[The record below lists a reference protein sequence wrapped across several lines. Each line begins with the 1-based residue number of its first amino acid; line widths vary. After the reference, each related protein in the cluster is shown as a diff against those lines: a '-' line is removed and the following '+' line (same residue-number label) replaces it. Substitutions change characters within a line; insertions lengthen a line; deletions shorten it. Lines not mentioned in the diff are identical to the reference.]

1 MSGKDQEKNT
11 AQNQIALPMLPMRDI
26 VVFPHMTAP
35 FFIGRSLS
43 IASLEKALDGD
54 RQIFVVAQEDPL
66 VEEPEAKDL
75 FRVGTIGK
83 VLQIMRLHNGTI
95 KALFEAKSRGRL
107 IEAHMEEPHFAAV
120 VEPIPEQV
128 SKAPELLALS
138 KNVRAEFKRYLK
150 DVKKRT
156 EGIEKLSIESEEPHI
171 LADRIAPLL
180 NMDLQKKQDL
190 LENSDPKRR
199 LEIVYGRMLEEKEFK
214 KVERKLK
221 ERVQGQIGR
230 TQKEYY
236 LNEQVKAIQKELG
249 HGEDS
254 KAEMDEYAK
263 KIEEIKLSDEARE
276 MAEKELQKLKMMP
289 SMSSEANV
297 VRNYIDWLLS
307 MPWAEKTEDNFD
319 LEKAEKVL
327 DAQHYGLEKVKER
340 IIEYLA
346 VAQQV
351 GKMKGPIICLV
362 GPPGV
367 GKTSLARSVAE
378 ALGRKF
384 ARVSLG
390 GIRDEA
396 EIRGH
401 RRTYIGAM
409 PGKVIQSLRKTK
421 FNNPLLLFDEIDK
434 MSHGVMGDPAAALLE
449 VLDPEQNHT
458 FMDHYL
464 EVEFDVSDVLFFCT
478 ANVSQNIPPALK
490 DRMEVIRLSGYTELE
505 KENIARKHLLPKQMD
520 ENGLTS
526 KRIQF
531 QQKAI
536 LKIIRNYTREAGV
549 RNLEREIAKTC
560 RKVATQLVKKT
571 NLNKVVVTPL
581 RVQKY
586 LGVQSY
592 KHGKAEEKNEIGTTC
607 GLAWTQAG
615 GELLVT
621 EVNIMKGTGK
631 LQLTGKLGDV
641 MKESAQAALSY
652 VRTNANQLGIFSS
665 VFEKTD
671 IHIHVPSGA
680 VPKDGPSAGVTIATS
695 IVSAFTS
702 IPVRK
707 EVAMTGET
715 TLRGKVLAIGGLKE
729 KILAAKRGLISTVII
744 PHKNKKDLSEI
755 PEEIQSGL
763 DIIPVQTVEK
773 VLEIALERMPIVV
786 IDPEPEVEENMKV
799 DNPPEATILPQTDPP
814 ESPRTYDA

>member
-1 MSGKDQEKNT
+1 M
-11 AQNQIALPMLPMRDI
+11 
-26 VVFPHMTAP
+26 
-35 FFIGRSLS
+35 
-43 IASLEKALDGD
+43 
-54 RQIFVVAQEDPL
+54 

-307 MPWAEKTEDNFD
+307 MPWAEKTEDNLD

-478 ANVSQNIPPALK
+478 ANVPQNIPPALK

-505 KENIARKHLLPKQMD
+505 KENIARKHLLPKQLD

-571 NLNKVVVTPL
+571 NLNKVVVTPM

-652 VRTNANQLGIFSS
+652 VRTNANKLEIFSS

-707 EVAMTGET
+707 EVAMTGEI

-729 KILAAKRGLISTVII
+729 KLLAAKRGLISTVII

-755 PEEIQSGL
+755 SEEIQSGL
-763 DIIPVQTVEK
+763 EIIPVQTVEK
-773 VLEIALERMPIVV
+773 VLEIALERMPIAV
-786 IDPEPEVEENMKV
+786 IDPAPEVEDNMKV
-799 DNPPEATILPQTDPP
+799 DSPEAAILPQTDPP

>member
-1 MSGKDQEKNT
+1 
-11 AQNQIALPMLPMRDI
+11 
-26 VVFPHMTAP
+26 
-35 FFIGRSLS
+35 
-43 IASLEKALDGD
+43 
-54 RQIFVVAQEDPL
+54 
-66 VEEPEAKDL
+66 
-75 FRVGTIGK
+75 
-83 VLQIMRLHNGTI
+83 
-95 KALFEAKSRGRL
+95 
-107 IEAHMEEPHFAAV
+107 MEEPHFAAV

-478 ANVSQNIPPALK
+478 ANVPQNIPPALK

-592 KHGKAEEKNEIGTTC
+592 KHGKAEEKNEIGTSC

-729 KILAAKRGLISTVII
+729 KLLAAKRGLISTVIM

-763 DIIPVQTVEK
+763 EIIPVQTVEK
-773 VLEIALERMPIVV
+773 VLEIALERMPIAV

-799 DNPPEATILPQTDPP
+799 DSPEAAILPQTDPP

>member
-1 MSGKDQEKNT
+1 MSGKDQKKNT

-478 ANVSQNIPPALK
+478 ANVPQNIPPALK

-505 KENIARKHLLPKQMD
+505 KENIARKHLLPKQLD

-729 KILAAKRGLISTVII
+729 KLLAAKRGLISTVIM

-755 PEEIQSGL
+755 PEEIQRGL
-763 DIIPVQTVEK
+763 EIIPVQTVEK
-773 VLEIALERMPIVV
+773 VLEIALERMPIAV

-799 DNPPEATILPQTDPP
+799 DSPEAAILPQTDPP

>member
-95 KALFEAKSRGRL
+95 KALFEANSRGRL

-763 DIIPVQTVEK
+763 EIIPVQTVEK
-773 VLEIALERMPIVV
+773 VLEIALERMPIAV
-786 IDPEPEVEENMKV
+786 IDPEPEVEEKMKV
-799 DNPPEATILPQTDPP
+799 DSPEAAIMPQTDSH
-814 ESPRTYDA
+814 ESPRPYDA

>member
-1 MSGKDQEKNT
+1 MPNVDQEKINES
-11 AQNQIALPMLPMRDI
+11 NQIALPMLPMRDI

-43 IASLEKALDGD
+43 IASLEKALEGD

-66 VEEPEAKDL
+66 IEDPEAKDL
-75 FRVGTIGK
+75 FHVGTIGK

-95 KALFEAKSRGRL
+95 KALFEAKTRGRL
-107 IEAHMEEPHFAAV
+107 IEAHIDEPHFAAI
-120 VEPIPEQV
+120 VEPIPEED
-128 SKAPELLALS
+128 SDTPELHALS
-138 KNVRAEFKRYLK
+138 KNVRAEFKHYLK
-150 DVKKRT
+150 DIKRRT
-156 EGIEKLSIESEEPHI
+156 EGVEKLAIDSEEPHI

-180 NMDLQKKQDL
+180 NMDLQKKQAL
-190 LENSDPKRR
+190 LENNDPKKR

-249 HGEDS
+249 QGEDG

-263 KIEEIKLSDEARE
+263 KIEEIELSVEARE
-276 MAEKELQKLKMMP
+276 MAERELHKLKMMP

-307 MPWAEKTEDNFD
+307 MPWSIKTEDNFN
-319 LEKAEKVL
+319 LEKAEKIL
-327 DAQHYGLEKVKER
+327 DARHYGLEEVKER
-340 IIEYLA
+340 IVEHLA
-346 VAQQV
+346 VAKQV
-351 GKMKGPIICLV
+351 GKIKGPIICLL

-384 ARVSLG
+384 SHVSLG
-390 GIRDEA
+390 GVRDEA

-409 PGKVIQSLRKTK
+409 PGKIIQSLRKVK
-421 FNNPLLLFDEIDK
+421 HKNPLLLFDEIDK
-434 MSHGVMGDPAAALLE
+434 MSYGTMGDPAAALLE

-464 EVEFDVSDVLFFCT
+464 EVEFDISDVLFFCT
-478 ANVSQNIPPALK
+478 ANVQQNIPPALK
-490 DRMEVIRLSGYTELE
+490 DRMEVISLSGYTELE
-505 KENIARKHLLPKQMD
+505 KEHIAREHLIPKQIN

-526 KRIQF
+526 KQIQF
-531 QQKAI
+531 QHKAI
-536 LKIIRNYTREAGV
+536 FNIIRNYTREAGV

-560 RKVATQLVKKT
+560 RKVAIQLVKKT
-571 NLNKVVVTPL
+571 NLKKVVVTPN
-581 RVQKY
+581 RVQKF
-586 LGVQSY
+586 LGAQLYRHS
-592 KHGKAEEKNEIGTTC
+592 KAEEQNEIGTTC

-615 GELLVT
+615 GELLKT

-631 LQLTGKLGDV
+631 LQMTGKLGDV
-641 MKESAQAALSY
+641 MKESAQTALSY
-652 VRTNANQLGIFSS
+652 VRNNANRLGIYSS
-665 VFEKTD
+665 IFEKTD

-695 IVSAFTS
+695 LVSAFTS
-702 IPVRK
+702 IHVK
-707 EVAMTGET
+707 SDVAMTGEI
-715 TLRGKVLAIGGLKE
+715 TLRGKVLTIGGLKE
-729 KILAAKRGLISTVII
+729 KLLAAKRSTITTVMI
-744 PHKNKKDLSEI
+744 PHNNKKHLSEV
-755 PEEIQSGL
+755 PDEILNGL
-763 DIIPVQTVEK
+763 EIIPVTSIEE
-773 VLEIALERMPIVV
+773 VLEVALSELPSPVTESETEDSQI
-786 IDPEPEVEENMKV
+786 IETKGPEVS
-799 DNPPEATILPQTDPP
+799 ILPQKEVP
-814 ESPRTYDA
+814 EAARTYDA

>member
-478 ANVSQNIPPALK
+478 ANVPQNIPPALK

-592 KHGKAEEKNEIGTTC
+592 KHGKAEEKNEIGTSC

-621 EVNIMKGTGK
+621 EVNIMKGKGK

-729 KILAAKRGLISTVII
+729 KLLAAKRGLISTVIM

-755 PEEIQSGL
+755 PEEIQRGL
-763 DIIPVQTVEK
+763 EIIPVQTVEK
-773 VLEIALERMPIVV
+773 VLEIALERMPIAV

-799 DNPPEATILPQTDPP
+799 DSPEAAILPQTDPP

>member
-1 MSGKDQEKNT
+1 MSGKGQEKNT

-478 ANVSQNIPPALK
+478 ANVPQNIPPALK

-652 VRTNANQLGIFSS
+652 VRTNANQLEIFSS

-707 EVAMTGET
+707 EVAMTGEI

-729 KILAAKRGLISTVII
+729 KLLAAKRGLISTVII

-755 PEEIQSGL
+755 SEEIQSGL
-763 DIIPVQTVEK
+763 EIIPVQTVEK
-773 VLEIALERMPIVV
+773 VLEIALERMPIAV
-786 IDPEPEVEENMKV
+786 IDPEPEVEDNMKV
-799 DNPPEATILPQTDPP
+799 DSPEAAILPQTDPP

>member
-478 ANVSQNIPPALK
+478 ANVPQNIPPALK

-505 KENIARKHLLPKQMD
+505 KENIALKHLLPKQMD

-592 KHGKAEEKNEIGTTC
+592 KHGKAEEKNEIGTSC

-729 KILAAKRGLISTVII
+729 KLLAAKRGLISTVII

-763 DIIPVQTVEK
+763 EIIPVQTVEK
-773 VLEIALERMPIVV
+773 VLEIALERMPIAV

-799 DNPPEATILPQTDPP
+799 DSPEAAILPQTDPP

>member
-478 ANVSQNIPPALK
+478 ANVPQNIPPALK

-729 KILAAKRGLISTVII
+729 KLLAAKRGLISTVIM

-763 DIIPVQTVEK
+763 EIIPVQTVEK
-773 VLEIALERMPIVV
+773 VLEIALERMPIAV

-799 DNPPEATILPQTDPP
+799 DSPEAAILPQTDPP